1 MLDIPKRIRMADVKH
16 PPQLGEGRGIARR
29 PQMAQAPGMK
39 VQDKGYIF
47 HGERGK

>member
-1 MLDIPKRIRMADVKH
+1 MLDIPNRIRMADVKH